1 MIRKYYCGG
10 SKGEMS
16 TDGLI
21 DAVREWGRSHKI
33 DNALMQYCKTTE
45 ELSELA
51 HEFTRGRQSGP
62 EVIDALGDT
71 TVCLI
76 ILADILGY
84 DLMKCLASA
93 YNVIKDRKGKTVN
106 HSFVKDV

>member
-1 MIRKYYCGG
+1 MT
-10 SKGEMS
+10 
-16 TDGLI
+16 TDELI
-21 DAVREWGRSHKI
+21 NKVKEWGRAHKI
-33 DNALMQYCKTTE
+33 DDALMQYCKTTE

-51 HEFTRGRQSGP
+51 HEFTRGKQEGP

-84 DLMKCLASA
+84 DLMECLASA
-93 YNVIKDRKGKTVN
+93 YDVIKDRKGKTIN
-106 HSFVKDV
+106 HSFIKEEDA

>member
-1 MIRKYYCGG
+1 MT
-10 SKGEMS
+10 
-16 TDGLI
+16 TDELI
-21 DAVREWGRSHKI
+21 EAVREWGHSHKI

-84 DLMKCLASA
+84 DLVECLESA
-93 YNVIKDRKGKTVN
+93 YNVIKERRGKTVGG
-106 HSFVKDV
+106 SFVKET

>member
-1 MIRKYYCGG
+1 MKT
-10 SKGEMS
+10 GE
-16 TDGLI
+16 LI
-21 DAVREWGRSHKI
+21 SELRGREIDRLIENVKEWGRFHKI
-33 DNALMQYCKTTE
+33 DNVLMQYCKTTE

-84 DLMKCLASA
+84 DLMECLESA
-93 YNVIKDRKGKTVN
+93 YNVIKDRKGQTKN
-106 HSFVKDV
+106 GSFVKEQ

>member
-1 MIRKYYCGG
+1 MKTD
-10 SKGEMS
+10 ELMS
-16 TDGLI
+16 
-21 DAVREWGRSHKI
+21 AVREWGRSHKI

-84 DLMKCLASA
+84 DLMKCLESA
-93 YNVIKDRKGKTVN
+93 YGVIKDRKGHTEN
-106 HSFVKDV
+106 GSFVKES